1 MINQIADVKT
11 KTEPLPHINEGLIQ
25 ARQIQTHI
33 KEQIA
38 DGLLPRSRWQS
49 WSPLASSSVLVPV
62 TRWTE

>member
-49 WSPLASSSVLVPV
+49 WSPIASISVLVPV
-62 TRWTE
+62 TSWTE